1 MIEFILALSWPIK
14 FVIVNFLLLIN
25 IFVWV
30 MKLRDWVEGTI
41 FEKPARIIIGIPAF
55 AFDWYVNMFAA
66 SILFLDLPEG
76 LWREVV
82 TGRLQ
87 RYKKQ
92 YQGQEYL
99 RPIRKWRLFWANY
112 LCDLANKYDKGHC

>member
-1 MIEFILALSWPIK
+1 MIEF
-14 FVIVNFLLLIN
+14 VIGNFILLIL
-25 IFVWV
+25 IFTWV

-41 FEKPARIIIGIPAF
+41 WEKPARIVVGIPAF

-87 RYKKQ
+87 RYKKA
-92 YQGQEYL
+92 YQGQAYL
-99 RPIRKWRLFWANY
+99 SYIQRWRLWWAEY
-112 LCDLANKYDKGHC
+112 LCDLANRHDKGHC

>member
-1 MIEFILALSWPIK
+1 MIEF
-14 FVIVNFLLLIN
+14 VVVNFVLLIL

-30 MKLRDWVEGTI
+30 MQLRDAVAGTI
-41 FEKPARIIIGIPAF
+41 WEKPARIFIGIPAF

-82 TGRLQ
+82 TGRLK
-87 RYKKQ
+87 RYKKE

-99 RPIRKWRLFWANY
+99 SLIKLWRLWWAEH
-112 LCDLANKYDKGHC
+112 LCDLANKYDMGHC